1 MKFFAFVGSL
11 LVIALLAALILPPY
25 VDWNQFK
32 SRFEAEASLTLGLP
46 VTVNGQTSARLLPLP
61 SVTFTDIEIGSS
73 EGKPAVLV
81 ADSFKIDVELAPLM
95 KGNVVIV
102 DMQLNN
108 PTVNFEIDEKG
119 QLEFPEIDQQRPE
132 LRDANVSLENISIEN
147 GTVNLTDVRYDRA
160 VRLEGVSAEAS
171 ARTLRGPWQVD
182 GFLSHNEER
191 YRIGLSTGSWQQQG
205 SIRLTID
212 VEPQSF
218 PYDFEFNGPLV
229 VREGMP
235 AWSGRL
241 KIKPMGPQSDEDL
254 IVFRRPGQDQ
264 TFPIRLE
271 SELQIVSGGATAPA
285 FELDIGSRDDPY
297 KLTGNGQAV
306 FTEQVSF
313 RLRAEGQQVNVER
326 FSAGQEQG
334 QDFSSRL
341 ETLKSFLTRIPQ
353 FDADGEINLYLPAVV
368 AGDTVIREVGMDL
381 RPAPLGA
388 GWQVNNLEAQLPGR
402 TEMRADG
409 QLLLGET
416 LGYQGEFLLASQQP
430 SGFAKWLGA
439 PADSA
444 IRDLAEAGF
453 SAKTVIT
460 GELVEF
466 NEVELILDKAKLTGS
481 IRREKP
487 SDGRARLVTKL
498 AGDTVDFDELNGL
511 FELFS
516 LGGEEQKIAAHDLD
530 LDLNAGSLAFANLEA
545 RDVTAKVK
553 LEQSRLMVDQL
564 TIGDIAGANISLN
577 GQLQGL
583 ADQPQGK
590 LVSTF
595 TSAKPARFL
604 ETINKRF
611 GPYPIIGHFIE
622 SGGIIRDSALELQ
635 FEAGQEGYEL
645 VVTGKSGGSDID
657 ARLAG
662 NDVSVPLDQQEVDAK
677 LIVVSER
684 ASDLLAQFGL
694 PVIPLVDSGRA
705 AMRLEASGVSEQG
718 LKTDATLTLSR
729 GYIGADGTLKPIV
742 DGENISF
749 YGVLKLNG
757 EFEDMD
763 TPILMSGIPFPGFGE
778 GLAGEFNT
786 LLTVNGTRFLAQEVA
801 GRLGASEF
809 SGNGSVDLAR
819 QPRPMVRGDLSISD
833 LDAAKLAGL
842 VYTRPAGNVSTN
854 ALATDDATGSAVS
867 NQPVF
872 SGIDARIKV
881 RSDRVGMFET
891 FPDVT
896 NAAANLSVRD
906 GDMSFDSLNAQ
917 WMGGLIEGEFA
928 MAQTSAA
935 RSLNGQL
942 SIKDAD
948 VAGISALSGL
958 PEGLSGQ
965 LTMGGTFEATGKDW
979 PSMLSQLTASGS
991 LKLTGGQLAG
1001 LSGTAFPAILT
1012 AADATSDEEVADS
1025 AETLLQSQLGLGRF
1039 AFESAELPFNIAG
1052 GTLRVNG
1059 LRLNN
1064 DFLQISG
1071 NGRYDLT
1078 SGQSQFEATLAFD
1091 PGKEVVV
1098 GASPEFDIA
1107 LAAADGAL
1115 NYSIDPSLFSTYLGM
1130 RLSERREREFEAQRA
1145 EILERQRLQQ
1155 VARVYALQE
1164 EVRRIAEAERERIR
1178 LLEIQQEEQRRRE
1191 LARRIRE
1198 ELERKRIE
1206 AEIEA
1211 AEKRAA
1217 REAALEAGRRE
1228 RRQLEIDLLKKQA
1241 EEAAERIQRG
1251 DFDPVE

>member
-73 EGKPAVLV
+73 EGKPAVLI

-95 KGNVVIV
+95 KGNVVVV

-132 LRDANVSLENISIEN
+132 LRDANVSLENILIEN
-147 GTVNLTDVRYDRA
+147 GTINLTDVRYDRA

-182 GFLSHNEER
+182 GFLSYHDER
-191 YRIGLSTGSWQQQG
+191 YRIGLSTGSWQPQG
-205 SIRLTID
+205 SIRLTVD

-229 VREGMP
+229 LNEGMP
-235 AWSGRL
+235 SWDGRL

-313 RLRAEGQQVNVER
+313 RIRAEGQQVNVER
-326 FSAGQEQG
+326 FSAGQETG

-341 ETLKSFLTRIPQ
+341 ENLKSFLTRIPQ
-353 FDADGEINLYLPAVV
+353 FDADGEINLYLPAVL

-381 RPAPLGA
+381 RPAPLGV
-388 GWQVNNLEAQLPGR
+388 GWQINNLEAQLPGR

-409 QLLLGET
+409 QLLLGEK

-439 PADSA
+439 PAESA

-460 GELVEF
+460 GDLIEL

-487 SDGRARLVTKL
+487 GDGRARLVTKL
-498 AGDTVDFDELNGL
+498 AGDTVDFDELTGL

-553 LEQSRLMVDQL
+553 LEQSQLTVDEL
-564 TIGDIAGANISLN
+564 TIGDIAGVKISLN
-577 GQLQGL
+577 GELQGL

-590 LVSTF
+590 LVSTIA
-595 TSAKPARFL
+595 SANPTRFL
-604 ETINKRF
+604 QTINKRF
-611 GPYPIIGHFIE
+611 GPYPIIGHFIDFG
-622 SGGIIRDSALELQ
+622 STVRDTALDLI
-635 FEAGQEGYEL
+635 FEAGDDGYEL
-645 VVTGKSGGSDID
+645 LVAGKSGGSDVD

-662 NDVSVPLDQQEVDAK
+662 NDVSLPLDQQQVDGK
-677 LIVVSER
+677 LIVVNQQ
-684 ASDLLAQFGL
+684 ASDLLSQIGL
-694 PVIPLVDSGRA
+694 PVIPLVEAGRA
-705 AMRLEASGVSEQG
+705 ALRLEASGVAEQG
-718 LKTDATLTLSR
+718 LKTEATLTLTE

-742 DGENISF
+742 DGDEVSF
-749 YGVLKLNG
+749 DGVLKLNG
-757 EFEDMD
+757 EFEDLD
-763 TPILMSGIPFPGFGE
+763 TPILLSGIPFPGFGE
-778 GLAGEFNT
+778 GLAGEFKT
-786 LLTVNGTRFLAQEVA
+786 LLTVNGTRFVAQDLT
-801 GRLGASEF
+801 GKLGDSAF
-809 SGNGSVDLAR
+809 SGTGSVDLAV
-819 QPRPMVRGDLSISD
+819 QPRPLMRGDLSLTS
-833 LDAAKLAGL
+833 LDASKLVAL
-842 VYTRPAGNVSTN
+842 VYTSSAGVGSTDT
-854 ALATDDATGSAVS
+854 LATDDVSGSAVS

-872 SGIDARIKV
+872 SGIDAKLKV
-881 RSDRVGMFET
+881 SADRVDMFDT
-891 FPDVT
+891 YPDAA
-896 NAAANLSVRD
+896 NASANLSVRD
-906 GDMSFDSLNAQ
+906 GDMSFDSLSAE
-917 WMGGLIEGEFA
+917 WMGGVIEGEFA
-928 MAQTSAA
+928 LAQTSAA

-942 SIKDAD
+942 TMKDAD
-948 VAGISALSGL
+948 IAEISSLAGL

-965 LTMGGTFEATGKDW
+965 LAMGGTFEATGKDW
-979 PSMLSQLTASGS
+979 PSMLSRLTASGS
-991 LKLTGGQLAG
+991 LSLAGGQLDG
-1001 LSGTAFPAILT
+1001 LSGTTFPAILT

-1025 AETLLQSQLGLGRF
+1025 AEKLLQSQLGLGRF
-1039 AFESAELPFNIAG
+1039 AFETVELPFNIAG
-1052 GTLRVNG
+1052 GILRVNG
-1059 LRLNN
+1059 LRLKNE
-1064 DFLQISG
+1064 FLQVSG
-1071 NGRYDLT
+1071 NGRYELT
-1078 SGQSQFEATLAFD
+1078 SGQSQFDATLAFD
-1091 PGKEVVV
+1091 PGKEIVV
-1098 GASPEFDIA
+1098 GASPEFDMA
-1107 LAAADGAL
+1107 LAAADGSL

-1178 LLEIQQEEQRRRE
+1178 LLELQQEEQRRRE

-1228 RRQLEIDLLKKQA
+1228 RRQQEIELLKKQA

-1251 DFDPVE
+1251 DFEPVE